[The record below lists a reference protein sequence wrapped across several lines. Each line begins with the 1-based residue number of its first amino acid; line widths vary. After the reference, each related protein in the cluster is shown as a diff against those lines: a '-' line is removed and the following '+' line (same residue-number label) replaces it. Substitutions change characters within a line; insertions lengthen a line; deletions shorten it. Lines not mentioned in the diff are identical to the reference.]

1 MPTNREAYFEAIKLG
16 VSKTVV
22 DFALCETN
30 AFDYLELTKR
40 FDEEC
45 SNYSLF
51 KESIQRY
58 INGEMIEYVFNKAY
72 FLGETFYVDNNVLI
86 PRQETEQL
94 VLETKK
100 LIEEMFNGALDI
112 ADVCSGSGAIG
123 LSLNILLP
131 NHKYYLSDISCLYLS
146 KSIVHNTLTQL
157 KAK

>member
-16 VSKTVV
+16 VPKTVV

-30 AFDYLELTKR
+30 GFNYLELTKR

-51 KESIQRY
+51 KESITRY

-94 VLETKK
+94 VVETKK
-100 LIEEMFNGALDI
+100 WPIMYP
-112 ADVCSGSGAIG
+112 
-123 LSLNILLP
+123 LSILPL
-131 NHKYYLSDISCLYLS
+131 
-146 KSIVHNTLTQL
+146 V
-157 KAK
+157 